1 MTTNDRPDKPRRAD
15 TGNAG
20 GGARERPSDSRR
32 PGDTGKSPQRR
43 FYEEV
48 GHKAERKQ
56 RARGEDERTA
66 FFWLGMFGLVG
77 WAVAVPT
84 VAGIALGVW
93 LDRTW
98 PAEQASWTL
107 TFLLIG
113 VLLGCLN
120 AWYWVKRESGDD

>member
-1 MTTNDRPDKPRRAD
+1 MAPHDTHDKRRRAD
-15 TGNAG
+15 AGNAG
-20 GGARERPSDSRR
+20 DGARERPSDSRR
-32 PGDTGKSPQRR
+32 PDDAGKSPQRR
-43 FYEEV
+43 FHEEV

-56 RARGEDERTA
+56 RARAEDERTV